1 MRCLLHHSLL
11 FLKRY
16 AILLRKFYQ
25 MNIRI
30 SFLVALLCI
39 STSLL
44 AQEKYTISIDLNT
57 VVDDRVKVI
66 CKVPKVE
73 AEEIEFRMP
82 KIVPGTYSIYD
93 FGRFFTDFKAHD
105 TDGNELETK
114 RLTDNQI
121 LIKGSKALA
130 SVSYWIDDT
139 FDSYKSNFVFEP
151 AGTNI
156 EEGKNFVI
164 NTFGFAGYLQGMK
177 DIAYEL
183 HIDYP
188 MGMYGASALDKV
200 SKSDSSDVFLAANY
214 FDLADGPIMYSSP
227 DTTTFEIGGAEILIA
242 VYSPNKVLD
251 PVFVKEQVEPTLKAQ
266 HEYLGQLPVNKYA
279 FIIYLFDTS
288 PLSGKLGALEHSYSS
303 FYCLPEIDPLR
314 LAQVIRDV
322 AAHEFFHILTPL
334 NVHSEEIGDFDFINP
349 KMSKHL
355 WLYEGMTEYA
365 AGLAQVK
372 YGEMSLAE
380 YLNVLEG
387 KIAQS
392 TSRFD
397 DQLPFTELSLHCLGE
412 TKDEYGNVYQKGA
425 LIGMALDIRLREL
438 SEGKYGVQDMMRDL
452 AKKYGK
458 TQSFKDEELFDVIT
472 EMTYPE
478 IREFFSTYVE
488 GTTSIPYE
496 EVLEK
501 VGVAFERARTE
512 KELSLGH
519 LSFSVNQSDNRLI
532 IQSIDQMNIFGKE
545 MGYEVGD
552 IIYKFDGV
560 EIDIENYE
568 EEFLAFTD
576 RHQVGDKIQAIV
588 LRSDEKG
595 KLKKVKL
602 KAEAIEI
609 DRKIESSVMLSD
621 NPSEAQ
627 LKLRKAWINK

>member
-1 MRCLLHHSLL
+1 
-11 FLKRY
+11 
-16 AILLRKFYQ
+16 

-39 STSLL
+39 STSLM
-44 AQEKYTISIDLNT
+44 AQEKYTISIDLKT
-57 VVDDRVKVI
+57 VVDDKVKVI

-73 AEEIEFRMP
+73 VEEIEFRMP

-93 FGRFFTDFKAHD
+93 FGRFFTDFKAVD
-105 TDGNELETK
+105 TEGNELETQ
-114 RLTDNQI
+114 RLTDNRI

-303 FYCLPEIDPLR
+303 FYCLPEIDPFR

>member
-1 MRCLLHHSLL
+1 
-11 FLKRY
+11 
-16 AILLRKFYQ
+16 
-25 MNIRI
+25 MNIKI
-30 SFLVALLCI
+30 SLLVALLSV
-39 STSLL
+39 STTLL
-44 AQEKYTISIDLNT
+44 AQEKYIISIDLNA
-57 VVDDRVKVI
+57 VLDDKVKVT
-66 CKVPKVE
+66 CLVPKVE
-73 AEEIEFRMP
+73 KEEIEFRVP

-93 FGRFFTDFKAHD
+93 FGRFFTDFKAFD
-105 TDGNELETK
+105 AAGNELPTQQ
-114 RLTDNQI
+114 LTDNRI
-121 LIKGSKALA
+121 LIKGSERLA
-130 SVSYWIDDT
+130 SVSYWIEDT
-139 FDSYKSNFVFEP
+139 FDSEKGNFIFEP

-156 EEGKNFVI
+156 EEGKNYVI

-177 DIAYEL
+177 DFAFEL

-188 MGMYGASALDKV
+188 KGMFGASALDKV
-200 SKSDSSDVFLAANY
+200 SVNDSSDVFSASNY
-214 FDLADGPIMYSSP
+214 FDLADGPVMYSLP

-266 HEYLGQLPVNKYA
+266 HEYLGQLPVDRYA

-288 PLSGKLGALEHSYSS
+288 PMSGKLGALEHSYSS
-303 FYCLPEIDPLR
+303 FYSLPEIDPFR

-334 NVHSEEIGDFDFINP
+334 NVHSEEIGNFDFINP

-380 YLNVLEG
+380 YLNVLNG
-387 KIAQS
+387 KIDQS
-392 TSRFD
+392 TSNFD

-412 TKDEYGNVYQKGA
+412 TKDQYGNVYQKGA

-438 SEGKYGVQDMMRDL
+438 SDGAYGVQDMMQDL

-458 TQSFKDEELFDVIT
+458 TQSFKDEELFDTIT

-478 IREFFSTYVE
+478 IRDFFTTYVE

-496 EVLEK
+496 KVLEK
-501 VGVAFERARTE
+501 VGVIFKPARTE

-519 LSFSVNQSDNRLI
+519 LSFSVNESDNRLI
-532 IQSIDQMNIFGKE
+532 IQSIDQMNFFGKE
-545 MGYEVGD
+545 MGYREGD

-588 LRSDEKG
+588 LRSNEKG

-609 DRKIESSVMLSD
+609 DRKFEASMTLSD
-621 NPSEAQ
+621 TPSATQ
-627 LKLRKAWINK
+627 LELRKAWVNK

>member
-1 MRCLLHHSLL
+1 
-11 FLKRY
+11 
-16 AILLRKFYQ
+16 
-25 MNIRI
+25 MNIKI
-30 SFLVALLCI
+30 SLLVALLSVSI
-39 STSLL
+39 SLL

-57 VVDDRVKVI
+57 VIDDKVKVT
-66 CKVPKVE
+66 CQVPKVE
-73 AEEIEFRMP
+73 KEEIEFRVP

-93 FGRFFTDFKAHD
+93 YGRFFLDFKAFD
-105 TDGNELETK
+105 AEGNELVTEQ
-114 RLTDNQI
+114 LTDNRI
-121 LIKGSKALA
+121 LIKRSEKLA
-130 SVSYWIDDT
+130 SVSYWIEDT
-139 FDSYKSNFVFEP
+139 FDSEKGNFVFEP

-177 DIAYEL
+177 DFAYEL
-183 HIDYP
+183 QIEYP
-188 MGMYGASALDKV
+188 KGMYGASALDKV
-200 SKSDSSDVFLAANY
+200 SINDSSDVFLAPNY
-214 FDLADGPIMYSSP
+214 FDLADGPIMYSLP
-227 DTTTFEIGGAEILIA
+227 DTTIFEIGGAEILIA

-266 HEYLGQLPVNKYA
+266 HEYLGKLPVDRYA

-288 PLSGKLGALEHSYSS
+288 PMSGKLGALEHSYSS
-303 FYCLPEIDPLR
+303 FYSLPEIDPFR

-334 NVHSEEIGDFDFINP
+334 NVHSEEIGNFDFINP

-372 YGEMSLAE
+372 YGEMSLAN
-380 YLNVLEG
+380 YLNVLES
-387 KIAQS
+387 KIDQS
-392 TSRFD
+392 TSNFD
-397 DQLPFTELSLHCLGE
+397 DQLPFTELSLNCLGE
-412 TKDEYGNVYQKGA
+412 TKDQYGNVYQKGA

-438 SEGKYGVQDMMRDL
+438 SDGVYGVQDMMQDL

-458 TQSFKDEELFDVIT
+458 TQSFKDEELFDTIT

-478 IREFFSTYVE
+478 IREFFSAYVE
-488 GTTSIPYE
+488 GSSPLPYE
-496 EVLEK
+496 NILRK
-501 VGVAFERARTE
+501 VGVEFKPARTD

-519 LSFSVNQSDNRLI
+519 LSFSVNESDNRLI
-532 IQSIDQMNIFGKE
+532 IQSIDQMNVFGKE
-545 MGYEVGD
+545 MGYKEGD

-568 EEFLAFTD
+568 EEFLAFND
-576 RHQVGDKIQAIV
+576 RHQVGDKIQAVV
-588 LRSDEKG
+588 LRTDEKG

-609 DRKIESSVMLSD
+609 DRKIEASMMLSD
-621 NPSEAQ
+621 TPSATQ
-627 LKLRKAWINK
+627 LKLRKDWVNK

>member
-1 MRCLLHHSLL
+1 
-11 FLKRY
+11 
-16 AILLRKFYQ
+16 
-25 MNIRI
+25 MNIKI
-30 SFLVALLCI
+30 ILLVALLSV

-57 VVDDRVKVI
+57 VVDDKVKVT
-66 CKVPKVE
+66 CLVPNVE
-73 AEEIEFRMP
+73 KEEIEFRVP

-93 FGRFFTDFKAHD
+93 FGRFFTDFKAFD
-105 TDGNELETK
+105 AEGNELVT
-114 RLTDNQI
+114 RQLTDNRI
-121 LIKGSKALA
+121 LIKGSEKLA
-130 SVSYWIDDT
+130 SVSYWIEDT
-139 FDSYKSNFVFEP
+139 FDSEKGNFVFEP

-156 EEGKNFVI
+156 EEGKNYVI

-177 DIAYEL
+177 DLAYEL

-188 MGMYGASALDKV
+188 KGMYGASALDKV
-200 SKSDSSDVFLAANY
+200 SINDSSDVFLAPNY

-266 HEYLGQLPVNKYA
+266 HEYLGQLPVDRYA

-288 PLSGKLGALEHSYSS
+288 PMSGKLGALEHSYSS
-303 FYCLPEIDPLR
+303 FYSLPEIDPFR

-334 NVHSEEIGDFDFINP
+334 NVHSEEIGNFDFINP

-372 YGEMSLAE
+372 YGEMSLAN

-387 KIAQS
+387 KIGQS
-392 TSRFD
+392 TSNFD
-397 DQLPFTELSLHCLGE
+397 DQLPFTELSLNCLGE
-412 TKDEYGNVYQKGA
+412 TKSQYGNVYQKGA

-438 SEGKYGVQDMMRDL
+438 SDGAYGVQDMMQDL

-458 TQSFKDEELFDVIT
+458 TQSFKDEELFDTIT

-488 GTTSIPYE
+488 GSTPLPYE
-496 EVLEK
+496 SILKK
-501 VGVAFERARTE
+501 VGVEFKPARTE

-519 LSFSVNQSDNRLI
+519 LSFSVNESDNRLI
-532 IQSIDQMNIFGKE
+532 IQSIDQMNVFGKE
-545 MGYEVGD
+545 MGYKEGD
-552 IIYKFDGV
+552 IIYKFDGI

-576 RHQVGDKIQAIV
+576 RHQVGDKIQAVV
-588 LRSDEKG
+588 LRTDEKG

-609 DRKIESSVMLSD
+609 DRKIEASMMLSD
-621 NPSEAQ
+621 TPSETQ
-627 LKLRKAWINK
+627 LKLRKSWVNR

>member
-1 MRCLLHHSLL
+1 
-11 FLKRY
+11 
-16 AILLRKFYQ
+16 

-30 SFLVALLCI
+30 SFLVALLSI
-39 STSLL
+39 TTSLL

-73 AEEIEFRMP
+73 VEEIEFRMP

-93 FGRFFTDFKAHD
+93 FGRFFSDFKAVD
-105 TDGNELETK
+105 TEGNELETQ
-114 RLTDNQI
+114 RLTDNRI

-177 DIAYEL
+177 DFAYEL

-188 MGMYGASALDKV
+188 MGIYGATALDKV
-200 SKSDSSDVFLAANY
+200 STSDSSDVFLAANY

-303 FYCLPEIDPLR
+303 FYCLPEIDPFR

-438 SEGKYGVQDMMRDL
+438 SEGKYGVQNMMHDL

-478 IREFFSTYVE
+478 IREFFSAYVE

-519 LSFSVNQSDNRLI
+519 LSFSVNESDNRLI

-588 LRSDEKG
+588 LRSNEKG

>member
-1 MRCLLHHSLL
+1 
-11 FLKRY
+11 
-16 AILLRKFYQ
+16 

-57 VVDDRVKVI
+57 VVDDKVKVI

-93 FGRFFTDFKAHD
+93 FGRFFTDFKAID
-105 TDGNELETK
+105 TEGNELETQ
-114 RLTDNQI
+114 RLTDNRI
-121 LIKGSKALA
+121 LVKESRALA

-139 FDSYKSNFVFEP
+139 FDSDKSNFIFEP

-177 DIAYEL
+177 DFAYEL

-200 SKSDSSDVFLAANY
+200 STSNSSDVFLAANY

-303 FYCLPEIDPLR
+303 FYCLPEIDPFR

-519 LSFSVNQSDNRLI
+519 LSFSVNESDNRLI